1 MNHPYHPYHNTNNGT
16 TIKKYAMELI
26 LIIDSGKREIFKMS
40 PPRVTAREKKTTG
53 TFQLE
58 STADSS
64 CNVPVSTAD
73 YHESLTG
80 ASDHD
85 VRRS

>member
-1 MNHPYHPYHNTNNGT
+1 
-16 TIKKYAMELI
+16 
-26 LIIDSGKREIFKMS
+26 MS

>member
-1 MNHPYHPYHNTNNGT
+1 
-16 TIKKYAMELI
+16 MELI
-26 LIIDSGKREIFKMS
+26 LIIDSCLANVKYSKCHHRG
-40 PPRVTAREKKTTG
+40 VTAREKKTTG